1 MEKESYG
8 MVFCF
13 KLIREREREEE
24 VVNELTV
31 FFFFCASR
39 GFVSFFLSTDFEFGT
54 TCEQEEKMTPTT
66 DA

>member
-1 MEKESYG
+1 
-8 MVFCF
+8 
-13 KLIREREREEE
+13 

-31 FFFFCASR
+31 FFLFCASR
-39 GFVSFFLSTDFEFGT
+39 GFASFFLSTDFEFGT